1 MQHASIPQVVQLFGV
16 GLLFHISFGLIMW
29 VGFKLHYHL
38 TLKRSEILVLP
49 LMMHLFLYLMPV
61 KGGMLFQVFYSKHK
75 YGLDLS
81 KGFSLGMMV
90 FLNSLILTIIL
101 GLALIYLIPVDSTE
115 LKIAIWGM
123 GLALAGFIVGINFLP
138 STGKSGSG
146 FTTRL
151 VNFLINVRVQLGEQ
165 IKNEKLFIGLATT
178 TLISTLIQ
186 AFWFWKTAQVI
197 DIQSSFPAVLLV
209 VLVLRIILLIRFLP
223 GNLGVQEVMIGVVFA
238 AAGFQLEDGLLIG
251 VITRLISVFWSAT
264 IGMPALY
271 SNLHYF
277 GSPSLSGLI
286 DRIKRE

>member
-1 MQHASIPQVVQLFGV
+1 
-16 GLLFHISFGLIMW
+16 MW

-38 TLKRSEILVLP
+38 ILKRSEILVLP

-123 GLALAGFIVGINFLP
+123 GLALTGFIVGINFLP

-146 FTTRL
+146 FATRL

-165 IKNEKLFIGLATT
+165 IKNGKLFIGLATT

-264 IGMPALY
+264 IGLPALY